1 MRQFKVRSALVSIS
15 EAFPSDRNGET
26 VRGHDIFIPGVFS
39 SLNELWY
46 ALAQAIG
53 SRYIQGV
60 NAFTVSHIT
69 DDRFLLE
76 YQRLVD
82 HNEKEPDPER
92 LKKWEEGKAF
102 LFNAR
107 YYIEVSCLEVH
118 SLGAKAIGKL
128 LGVYVPE
135 CEDAEIAGD

>member
-82 HNEKEPDPER
+82 HNEKEPSEER
-92 LKKWEEGKAF
+92 RAKWDNGEAF

-107 YYIEVSCLEVH
+107 YLIEISCLEVT
-118 SLGAKAIGKL
+118 SLGAATIGKL
-128 LGVYVPE
+128 LGKFVPE
-135 CEDAEIAGD
+135 DGGGSAED

>member
-26 VRGHDIFIPGVFS
+26 VRGHDIFIPGTFS

-53 SRYIQGV
+53 SRYVQGV
-60 NAFTVSHIT
+60 NAFAVSHIT
-69 DDRFLLE
+69 DDGFLLE

-82 HNEKEPDPER
+82 HNEKEPSEER
-92 LKKWEEGKAF
+92 RAKWDNGEAF

-107 YYIEVSCLEVH
+107 YLIEISCLEVT
-118 SLGAKAIGKL
+118 SLGAATIGKL
-128 LGVYVPE
+128 LGKFVPE
-135 CEDAEIAGD
+135 SGGDSAED